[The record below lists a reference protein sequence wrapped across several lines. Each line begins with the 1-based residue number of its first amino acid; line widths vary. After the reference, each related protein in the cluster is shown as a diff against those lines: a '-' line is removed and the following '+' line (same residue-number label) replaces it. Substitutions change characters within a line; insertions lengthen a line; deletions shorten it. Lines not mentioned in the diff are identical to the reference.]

1 MESVDFAATVGQV
14 MAEMAPRPRW
24 PDELAP
30 GRHAEGLVA
39 HEAPSEIVAP
49 VATGG
54 DDQVDTDRKQDPI
67 GHPRVSFGLLC
78 VALVAV
84 LPTTDQPLPPD
95 TALERAAGLS

>member
-49 VATGG
+49 VAS
-54 DDQVDTDRKQDPI
+54 R
-67 GHPRVSFGLLC
+67 R
-78 VALVAV
+78 
-84 LPTTDQPLPPD
+84 
-95 TALERAAGLS
+95 